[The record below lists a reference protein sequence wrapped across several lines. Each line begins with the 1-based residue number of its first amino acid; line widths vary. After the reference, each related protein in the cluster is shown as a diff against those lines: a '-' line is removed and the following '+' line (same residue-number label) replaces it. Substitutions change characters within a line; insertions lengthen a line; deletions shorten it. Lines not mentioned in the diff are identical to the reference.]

1 MLPWQPV
8 VRTTHSHC
16 KGPEF
21 NPTCHMTWQKRKK
34 MAEMVN
40 LLLCMVV
47 VGGLVAQS
55 CPSLEIPWTIAHQAP
70 LSMGFSRWEYWSD
83 LPFPSPGDLPDP
95 GIKPRSPALQADSLL
110 TELQGKLLKLCYVS
124 VQFSS
129 SVVSDSLRPMD
140 CSTPGLPVHHQL
152 LEFTQTH
159 VHWVSAIQP
168 YHPLSSPSLPTFN
181 LFQHQGLFKWVSSL
195 HQEAKVLEFQ
205 LLHQFF
211 QCIFRTGFLWDGP
224 VGSPCSPRDYQ
235 QSSST
240 PQFKSISSLA

>member
-95 GIKPRSPALQADSLL
+95 GIKPTSLALQVDSLPIL
-110 TELQGKLLKLCYVS
+110 PPGNFPGEDYSAVKGMNSSYSQNGWFSRWLCCMKENRPKTEYRYFMFPIVQNSRKGKQIHS
-124 VQFSS
+124 
-129 SVVSDSLRPMD
+129 
-140 CSTPGLPVHHQL
+140 
-152 LEFTQTH
+152 E
-159 VHWVSAIQP
+159 
-168 YHPLSSPSLPTFN
+168 
-181 LFQHQGLFKWVSSL
+181 
-195 HQEAKVLEFQ
+195 
-205 LLHQFF
+205 
-211 QCIFRTGFLWDGP
+211 
-224 VGSPCSPRDYQ
+224 
-235 QSSST
+235 
-240 PQFKSISSLA
+240 